1 MELFVALIL
10 IFLGGTASYGIS
22 QLWVGARDLLRQA
35 RLSSGRATPLAQARE
50 GRVLLRGEARAAH
63 KLLPALSRES
73 AGVVAYATRSS
84 FGRSGE
90 ESATTFELFDG
101 TGVARIEASH
111 AVLVAPES
119 SDVFGALTREIRPG
133 DQVTILGSLERIVEP
148 NGTFDSY
155 REPPMSL
162 VVRDLPYGA
171 GLIIH
176 RRTWQPLRNVAKG
189 ALALCISAVGVVVA
203 IGAMG

>member
-35 RLSSGRATPLAQARE
+35 LLTSGRATKLCEARE
-50 GRVLLRGEARAAH
+50 GRVLLRGEARAAR

-84 FGRSGE
+84 FGSSGD
-90 ESATTFELFDG
+90 ESSTTFELFDG
-101 TGVARIEASH
+101 TGVARIEAEH
-111 AVLVAPES
+111 AVLVGPES

-133 DQVTILGSLERIVEP
+133 DQVTILGSLERVVEP
-148 NGTFDSY
+148 AGTFDSY
-155 REPPMSL
+155 REPPTSL
-162 VVRDLPYGA
+162 VVRDLPRGA

-176 RRTWQPLRNVAKG
+176 RKTWQPLRNVAKG
-189 ALALCISAVGVVVA
+189 AFALAVSAAGVVVA
-203 IGAMG
+203 IGAIG